1 MRARLRPPDEGFR
14 WLWQLSSAGWGHC
27 GLAYASAGRLPPH
40 CWPARSG
47 MPLRDRYSSRRTSL
61 VLFTLA
67 YHKGIAPD
75 GAAPPS
81 EIVSWRNQAWVKA

>member
-1 MRARLRPPDEGFR
+1 
-14 WLWQLSSAGWGHC
+14 
-27 GLAYASAGRLPPH
+27 
-40 CWPARSG
+40 

-67 YHKGIAPD
+67 YRKGVAPG

-81 EIVSWRNQAWVKA
+81 EIVSWRNQAWGNE